1 MHERTIFKAE
11 IIINT
16 QRNTV
21 SKRKNSRWFM
31 STRTEATQ
39 NNSKHKAGMLNVK
52 PGPAPKGM
60 SATEFSRAQHP
71 NTVQI

>member
-1 MHERTIFKAE
+1 
-11 IIINT
+11 
-16 QRNTV
+16 
-21 SKRKNSRWFM
+21 M